1 MPTFI
6 IELYK
11 PFKDSNI
18 ILAALGTVEKI
29 KLYLIEPFINLLCD
43 FENPDKSLI
52 QKVPDVSFGIGVEP
66 KIDNAGFV
74 NQFISPDEDEVIHNV
89 TMLAISWDKI
99 IRIYSISI
107 DEEGSIAMLNEGKPC
122 GYFLNTYE
130 ISRIGFISS
139 SIIYFFD
146 TQKQLK
152 IFNTA
157 LIHYGDYNPEN
168 KKAQEYST
176 KALIE
181 DGNVIDPKI
190 LAEDISNKNLR
201 QYSYRNFILGTEKS
215 IFFRLQEL

>member
-1 MPTFI
+1 
-6 IELYK
+6 
-11 PFKDSNI
+11 
-18 ILAALGTVEKI
+18 
-29 KLYLIEPFINLLCD
+29 
-43 FENPDKSLI
+43 
-52 QKVPDVSFGIGVEP
+52 
-66 KIDNAGFV
+66 
-74 NQFISPDEDEVIHNV
+74 
-89 TMLAISWDKI
+89 MLAISWDKI

-215 IFFRLQEL
+215 IFLLCKGAFYKGKLLNYEECINKVAGQNNWMDALCIGLDIYRGTLTSFPDIPPSDKERKAALTPFLEDVLIQYIDKTLKKEHKIEFSIQEAN